1 MKIIY
6 QGKTKTGKEIII
18 RYPQARDELKL
29 WEYVNKLSKEKT
41 FVRLQGEEV
50 SQNEETK
57 YLNDQ
62 LLKVKNHQCVY
73 LLTFCNSELIS
84 ASEIHM
90 LDKTEKHVG
99 IFGIAI
105 LNGFRG
111 EGIGKLVMELIL
123 REAEKEILDLKI
135 VTLEVY
141 ATNEVAQNLYKKLG
155 FVKYGKLPSG
165 VMRNGAFEDRLMM
178 YKNIR

>member
-1 MKIIY
+1 MKIVY

-18 RYPQARDELKL
+18 RYPEIGDELKL
-29 WEYVNKLSKEKT
+29 WEYINKLSKEKT

-50 SQNEETK
+50 SKEDEAK
-57 YLNDQ
+57 YLNNL
-62 LLKVKNHQCVY
+62 LLKIKEHQCVH
-73 LLTFCNSELIS
+73 LLVFCGDELIS
-84 ASEIHM
+84 ASGIEM
-90 LDKTEKHVG
+90 RDKTEKHLG

-111 EGIGKLVMELIL
+111 EGLGKLLMDLIL
-123 REAEKEILDLKI
+123 KEAEKEISDLKI

-141 ATNEVAQNLYKKLG
+141 STNSIAQSLYQKMG
-155 FVKYGKLPSG
+155 FVQYGLLPKGISRAG
-165 VMRNGAFEDRLMM
+165 TFEDAILM